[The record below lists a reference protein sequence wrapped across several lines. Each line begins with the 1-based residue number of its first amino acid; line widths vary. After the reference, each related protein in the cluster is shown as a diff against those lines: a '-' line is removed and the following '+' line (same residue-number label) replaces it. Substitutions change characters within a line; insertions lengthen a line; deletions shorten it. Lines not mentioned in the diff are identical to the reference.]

1 MLKTQNR
8 VSFAVLR
15 IRPLASPMPSFF
27 KRSLLPKLRSFPLAA
42 DAVHILP
49 SAAEFRRC
57 LLQHIA
63 GARQRI
69 TLVALYLQQDEAGQE
84 ILDALHA
91 AKAARPELEI
101 VVMVDWLRA
110 QRGLIGAGKQPGNAA
125 WYQAQTLAHD
135 TQVPIYG
142 VPVQTRELFGVL
154 HLKGFIVDD
163 CVIYSGASLNNVYL
177 HKFDKYRFDRYH
189 VINNKPLADSMQHFV
204 QHDLIQTPA
213 VHRLDVPSLPSTR
226 SLRSAIGDLRSRLKK
241 ASYDTSAGTVGHFGL
256 SVSPLL
262 GVGKNNPL
270 SRVICE
276 LIASAQQQ
284 LTLCTPYF
292 NLPLP
297 VTREINRA
305 LERGVRI
312 DIVVGDKTANDFYI
326 PPSEPFKVIAALPY
340 LYELSL
346 RRFAKSHQRMIDS
359 GLLNLHLWRDGDN
372 TYHLKGMWVDER
384 YTLITGNN
392 LNPRAFRLDLEN
404 GLLIDDPRRE
414 LLEPRRKELDA
425 IFAHTRR
432 IDSYK
437 HLDTLADYPPAV
449 AKFLRR
455 VSRVRIERLLYRIL

>member
-1 MLKTQNR
+1 M
-8 VSFAVLR
+8 
-15 IRPLASPMPSFF
+15 
-27 KRSLLPKLRSFPLAA
+27 
-42 DAVHILP
+42 
-49 SAAEFRRC
+49 
-57 LLQHIA
+57 
-63 GARQRI
+63 
-69 TLVALYLQQDEAGQE
+69 
-84 ILDALHA
+84 
-91 AKAARPELEI
+91 
-101 VVMVDWLRA
+101 
-110 QRGLIGAGKQPGNAA
+110 
-125 WYQAQTLAHD
+125 
-135 TQVPIYG
+135 
-142 VPVQTRELFGVL
+142 
-154 HLKGFIVDD
+154 
-163 CVIYSGASLNNVYL
+163 
-177 HKFDKYRFDRYH
+177 
-189 VINNKPLADSMQHFV
+189 
-204 QHDLIQTPA
+204 
-213 VHRLDVPSLPSTR
+213 
-226 SLRSAIGDLRSRLKK
+226 
-241 ASYDTSAGTVGHFGL
+241 
-256 SVSPLL
+256 
-262 GVGKNNPL
+262 GKNNPL

-437 HLDTLADYPPAV
+437 HLETLADYPPAV

>member
-1 MLKTQNR
+1 
-8 VSFAVLR
+8 
-15 IRPLASPMPSFF
+15 MPSLF
-27 KRSLLPKLRSFPLAA
+27 KRSLLPKLRSFPLSA
-42 DAVHILP
+42 DAFSILP
-49 SAAEFRRC
+49 SAADFRRC
-57 LLQHIA
+57 LLEQIA
-63 GARQRI
+63 GARHRI

-84 ILDALHA
+84 IMDALHA

-101 VVMVDWLRA
+101 AVVVDWLRA

-125 WYQAQTLAHD
+125 WYQAQTASHA
-135 TQVPIYG
+135 THVPIYG

-177 HKFDKYRFDRYH
+177 HKLDKYRFDRYH
-189 VINNKPLADSMQHFV
+189 VLHNKPLADTMQRFV
-204 QHDLIQTPA
+204 QQDLIETRA
-213 VHRLDVPSLPSTR
+213 VHRLDLPTLPTTR
-226 SLRSAIGDLRSRLKK
+226 SLRSAIGDLRSHLKK

-276 LIASAQQQ
+276 LIACSQQQ
-284 LTLCTPYF
+284 LTICTPYF

-326 PPSEPFKVIAALPY
+326 PPNEPFRVIAALPY

-346 RRFAKSHQRMIDS
+346 RRFAKSHQRMIDN
-359 GLLNLHLWRDGDN
+359 GLLNLHLWREGDN
-372 TYHLKGMWVDER
+372 TYHLKGMWVDDR
-384 YTLITGNN
+384 YTLLTGNN

-425 IFAHTRR
+425 IFAHTQR
-432 IDSYK
+432 IDNFK
-437 HLDTLADYPPAV
+437 NLETLADYPPAV

>member
-1 MLKTQNR
+1 
-8 VSFAVLR
+8 
-15 IRPLASPMPSFF
+15 MPSLF
-27 KRSLLPKLRSFPLAA
+27 KRSLLPKLRSFPLSA
-42 DAVHILP
+42 DAISILP
-49 SAAEFRRC
+49 SAAQFRQC
-57 LLQHIA
+57 LLEHIA
-63 GARQRI
+63 SARQRI

-101 VVMVDWLRA
+101 VVVVDWLRA

-125 WYQAQTLAHD
+125 WYQAQTAAHSSE
-135 TQVPIYG
+135 VPIYG

-189 VINNKPLADSMQHFV
+189 LLHNKPLADAMQRFV
-204 QHDLIQTPA
+204 VEDLITTKA
-213 VHRLDVPSLPSTR
+213 VHRLDVPQLPSTR
-226 SLRSAIGDLRSRLKK
+226 SLRSAIGDLRSSLKK
-241 ASYDTSAGTVGHFGL
+241 AVYDTREATTAHFGL

-276 LIASAQQQ
+276 LIASSQQQ
-284 LTLCTPYF
+284 LTICTPYF

-305 LERGVRI
+305 LERGVKI

-346 RRFAKSHQRMIDS
+346 RRFAKKHQRMIDS
-359 GLLNLHLWRDGDN
+359 GLLNLHLWREGDN
-372 TYHLKGMWVDER
+372 TFHLKGMWVDDR
-384 YTLITGNN
+384 YTLLTGNN

-414 LLEPRRKELDA
+414 WLEPRRQELES
-425 IFAHTRR
+425 IFANTRR
-432 IDSYK
+432 IESYK
-437 HLDTLADYPPAV
+437 ILETLEEYPASV